1 MSTKNISLSLTTQA
15 LKEMNSALS
24 ECSAA
29 LNQVKINAGQKDAE
43 YEKKLAEAQNKI
55 DILTQSS
62 QNAIENINELASKI
76 DKVLS

>member
-24 ECSAA
+24 ECSAV